1 MPHERQVYLLD
12 PQSIDPETI
21 AVAFAKTS
29 RSPQSFRKI
38 AAELT
43 AERSAAFHEKW
54 VVGYG
59 HASVAEHAV
68 LHVALENVSRLAVE
82 TIESSRLASFTE
94 KSTRYQKWAPDEFFT
109 PPEIERD
116 APPALKALYQDT
128 CRELFEAY
136 LKTLPA
142 VRANVE
148 QDHPREAGESY
159 EAWERRIRSE
169 YVDVCRFLLPA
180 AALANLGMTINAR
193 ELEHALCKMLSHPLE
208 EVRQVGTEIKA
219 VALES
224 VPTLLKYVDRA
235 PYLEETGAELE
246 QIAAQ
251 AQVEAL
257 PADWCSLAGCTAD
270 GETRVLAAA
279 LYRFGEFSYAQSTAY
294 VAALPAG
301 ERAAL
306 AQALLGRLGQ
316 HDIPLRETEY
326 AAYTFDVLID
336 QGAYFELKR
345 HRMMTQTPQALT
357 TRLGYAIP
365 KAMSLAGVEGLYR
378 RAMSAASELCEE
390 LRELHPE
397 AAAYVV
403 PNGYNRRVLCRLNL
417 RELFQFTKLRASE
430 NAHFSIRRA
439 ALRMAELAVEAHP
452 LFCSKLCLP
461 ALETAQSVSE
471 AYFTDVCAKP
481 EKRS

>member
-345 HRMMTQTPQALT
+345 HRMMTQTAQPLT
-357 TRLGYAIP
+357 TRLGYATP
-365 KAMSLAGVEGLYR
+365 RRMVAAGMDNTYHQAMAK
-378 RAMSAASELCEE
+378 ASEAYETL
-390 LRELHPE
+390 
-397 AAAYVV
+397 AAYNRHVASYVV
-403 PNGYNRRVLCRLNL
+403 PNGYHRRVLLSMNL
-417 RELFQFTKLRASE
+417 RSARHFIALRAAG
-430 NAHFSIRRA
+430 NAHFSMRRL
-439 ALRMAELAVEAHP
+439 ALRMAGEIRRATPLLGQYLDVPAKTWQEIEA
-452 LFCSKLCLP
+452 
-461 ALETAQSVSE
+461 E
-471 AYFTDVCAKP
+471 YFTKA
-481 EKRS
+481 